1 MKEFMLFAIE
11 VILSL
16 SISGL
21 VISTMSGAL
30 QKLLEDM
37 CGTEA
42 RAKFWVAYI
51 NVMLVIAPLLTVF
64 IFGKSGVVAEA
75 SFYFYKNAFGCIL
88 SGLFVSL
95 IAIGLQ
101 IMQSIPKKEQQVND
115 KWQS

>member
-1 MKEFMLFAIE
+1 
-11 VILSL
+11 
-16 SISGL
+16 
-21 VISTMSGAL
+21 
-30 QKLLEDM
+30 
-37 CGTEA
+37 
-42 RAKFWVAYI
+42 
-51 NVMLVIAPLLTVF
+51 MLVIAPLLTVF